1 MVTAAPAEEDAAS
14 GSAAWNP
21 WYGPLALAVGFIAS
35 IVTGVI
41 IVVIGHSAG
50 ASLTNPPPAVL
61 DLATF
66 AEEVG
71 FVLSAIWIASWVA
84 RPRPEQF
91 GLRRVRVW
99 WQAVAVVVGAYL
111 TFIIISAIW
120 AALLNSPS
128 SEKKLVTDIG
138 GHAGVIGVAAA
149 CLVTCVLAPICEE
162 FLFRGFIFGALRNW
176 RGPWIAAVIT
186 GVLFGAVHVGSAPA
200 VDLVP
205 LGLLGVILCLIRQ
218 WVGSLYP
225 CIALHALNNSIALG
239 LNESWGWQIVVL
251 FVAALGLIS
260 LTLAFGLRVARVR
273 FA

>member
-1 MVTAAPAEEDAAS
+1 MVSDEDAAAS
-14 GSAAWNP
+14 DSAKWNP
-21 WYGPLALAVGFIAS
+21 WFGPLALAIGLIAS
-35 IVTGVI
+35 VISGLI
-41 IVVIGHSAG
+41 IVVIGHGAG
-50 ASLTNPPPAVL
+50 ASLTSPPPSVL
-61 DLATF
+61 DVATV

-91 GLRRVRVW
+91 GLRRIGVW
-99 WQAVAVVVGAYL
+99 WQAALVVLGAYL
-111 TFIIISAIW
+111 GFIIITAIW
-120 AALLNSPS
+120 AALVHASS

-138 GHAGVIGVAAA
+138 GHAGAIGVLAA
-149 CLVTCVLAPICEE
+149 CLVTCVVAPICEE

-176 RGPWIAAVIT
+176 RGPWIAAALT
-186 GVLFGAVHVGSAPA
+186 GLLFGAVHIGSAPA

-218 WVGSLYP
+218 WGGSLYP

-239 LNESWGWQIVVL
+239 LNESWGWQIAVL
-251 FVAALGLIS
+251 FVGAAALIA
-260 LTLAFGLRVARVR
+260 LTLALGLRVARVR